1 MSTFTIIFISV
12 LVGFVIRPY
21 VDALF
26 LILEN
31 ACRKYDAQKYKA
43 ERVYPQEAE
52 RVYPQKA
59 DLPKRLVTK
68 SEFEEVLNYYLPNNW
83 EMDVEYIDYFLHLT
97 IKFKQPLLTKRIK
110 LLQEYISEYKIVGVV
125 VRYELI

>member
-1 MSTFTIIFISV
+1 MSTFTIIFISA
-12 LVGFVIRPY
+12 LVGFIIRPY

-31 ACRKYDAQKYKA
+31 AWHKYETQKDKT
-43 ERVYPQEAE
+43 ELVYPQE
-52 RVYPQKA
+52 A
-59 DLPKRLVTK
+59 DLPKRLMTI
-68 SEFEEVLNYYLPNNW
+68 SDFEEVLNYYLPNLW
-83 EMDVEYIDYFLHLT
+83 EMDFEYIDNFLHLT

-110 LLQEYISEYKIVGVV
+110 LLKEYISEYKIIGVV

>member
-1 MSTFTIIFISV
+1 MSTFTIIFISA
-12 LVGFVIRPY
+12 LVGFIIRPY

-31 ACRKYDAQKYKA
+31 AWRKYEAQKDKI
-43 ERVYPQEAE
+43 ESVYPQE
-52 RVYPQKA
+52 A

-68 SEFEEVLNYYLPNNW
+68 SEFEEVLNYYLPNLW
-83 EMDVEYIDYFLHLT
+83 EMDFEYIDNFLHLT

>member
-1 MSTFTIIFISV
+1 MSTFTIIFISAF
-12 LVGFVIRPY
+12 VGFVIRPY

-31 ACRKYDAQKYKA
+31 ACRKYDSQKYKA
-43 ERVYPQEAE
+43 ERVYPQE
-52 RVYPQKA
+52 A

-68 SEFEEVLNYYLPNNW
+68 SEFEEVLNYYLPNLW
-83 EMDVEYIDYFLHLT
+83 EMDSEYIDNFLHLT
-97 IKFKQPLLTKRIK
+97 IKFKEPLLTKRIK
-110 LLQEYISEYKIVGVV
+110 LLQEYIFEYKIIGVV

>member
-1 MSTFTIIFISV
+1 MSTFTIIFISAF
-12 LVGFVIRPY
+12 VGFIIRPC
-21 VDALF
+21 VDALS

-31 ACRKYDAQKYKA
+31 AWHKYETQKDKT
-43 ERVYPQEAE
+43 ELVYPQE
-52 RVYPQKA
+52 A

-68 SEFEEVLNYYLPNNW
+68 SEFEEVLNYYLPNLW
-83 EMDVEYIDYFLHLT
+83 EMDIEYIDNFLHLT

-110 LLQEYISEYKIVGVV
+110 LLQEYISEYKIIGVV

>member
-12 LVGFVIRPY
+12 FVGFVVRPY

-31 ACRKYDAQKYKA
+31 AWCKYEAQKYKA
-43 ERVYPQEAE
+43 EH
-52 RVYPQKA
+52 VYPQKA
-59 DLPKRLVTK
+59 EHVYPQEVDLPKRLVTK

>member
-12 LVGFVIRPY
+12 FVGFVVRPY

-31 ACRKYDAQKYKA
+31 AWRKYEAQKYKV
-43 ERVYPQEAE
+43 ECVYPQE
-52 RVYPQKA
+52 A

-68 SEFEEVLNYYLPNNW
+68 SEFEEVLNYYLPNLW
-83 EMDVEYIDYFLHLT
+83 EMDSEYIDNFLHLT
-97 IKFKQPLLTKRIK
+97 IKFKEPLLTKRIK
-110 LLQEYISEYKIVGVV
+110 LLQEYIFEYKIVGVV